1 MSTDNIPKDV
11 KLGIRLANTD
21 SDAITHGGPDLTDAS
36 LMGDIRVK
44 TGVKYEEITGVT
56 AVNRGS
62 DENINEM
69 YTDISDNFERPIY
82 IKKDGSG
89 SFEIIS
95 RLATSG
101 ADSFNLEFCA
111 KEYPMGVTTTT
122 EAAASYNPLDD
133 DGDNTGFGDGYAGYN
148 IYVEQPVV
156 VDGTPSVKYTEYHN
170 CYLKCTTAYGV
181 GKATRTTIE
190 WSIPRTIVEVKNVA
204 AASSLFE

>member
-122 EAAASYNPLDD
+122 QYGSMSNRWAHRALLQRSKPNNNHNL
-133 DGDNTGFGDGYAGYN
+133 FGRAF
-148 IYVEQPVV
+148 
-156 VDGTPSVKYTEYHN
+156 TYHKKT
-170 CYLKCTTAYGV
+170 LIQWRLEDKKT
-181 GKATRTTIE
+181 
-190 WSIPRTIVEVKNVA
+190 
-204 AASSLFE
+204 